1 MAKKKVYAVR
11 KGKKIGLFYSWNEC
25 EAAVS
30 GYPGAE
36 YKGFA
41 TEEEANAY
49 LGMKQEIVENHN
61 TDEIIDNKLLAYVD
75 GSFDETLGKYAFGC
89 IIITPNGETIKEFG
103 NGDNP
108 ESLAIRNVAGEMLGA
123 MYAVKWAIKNGYDNI
138 ELHYDYEGI
147 EKWAIGEWK
156 AKNTLTQKYA
166 AFMKEQQSIIRINF
180 QKVKAHSGDFYNEEA
195 DRLAKKALTEGNGI
209 PKIKRGNFWFTVE
222 GISEDDFKAIVELT
236 IEEIGAEK
244 IVEEH
249 RDIAYGKSVSLTQ
262 TEKKDKVVINHYGKN
277 NKLVMQG
284 KPGQIFSIVVGYVTE
299 LVDVEEIPQ
308 IFNNTYNL
316 TIDKDEVCS
325 EFQFYLPNSYNKL
338 PPKISRTL
346 HQAVYNLKLDG
357 DMFDGTFLA
366 QPVVRVLEAHLKM
379 ILKENNIISDYKY
392 IKDNGFDMFDKIG
405 AKYKLKPDRYGSAKE
420 EHIKYIG
427 NIYTFYHN
435 NRHPLSHWDDP
446 TGIIDTTKLLDAH
459 GAHDLIKRTL
469 SIIDEY
475 YEVI

>member
-11 KGKKIGLFYSWNEC
+11 KGKKTGLFYSWNEC

-49 LGMKQEIVENHN
+49 LGVEQEIVENHT
-61 TDEIIDNKLLAYVD
+61 TDEITDNKLLAYVD
-75 GSFDETLGKYAFGC
+75 GSFDEALGKYAFGC

-123 MYAVKWAIKNGYDNI
+123 MYAVKWAVKNGYDNL

-147 EKWAIGEWK
+147 EKWAVGEWK

-166 AFMKEQQSIIRINF
+166 AFMKEQQSIIRIAF

-195 DRLAKKALTEGNGI
+195 DRLAKKALTEGKGI
-209 PKIKRGNFWFTVE
+209 PKIKRGDFWFTVE

-236 IEEIGAEK
+236 VEEIGAEK
-244 IVEEH
+244 IVEED

-325 EFQFYLPNSYNKL
+325 EFQFYLPNAYNKL

-379 ILKENNIISDYKY
+379 VLKENDIISDYKY
-392 IKDNGFDMFDKIG
+392 IKDNGFDMFDKNG

-446 TGIIDTTKLLDAH
+446 TGMDTTKLLDVH